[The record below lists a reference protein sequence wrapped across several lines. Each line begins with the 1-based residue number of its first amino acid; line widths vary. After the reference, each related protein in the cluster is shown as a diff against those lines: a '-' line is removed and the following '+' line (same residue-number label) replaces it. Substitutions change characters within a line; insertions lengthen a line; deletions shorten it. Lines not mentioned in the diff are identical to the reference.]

1 MAVYSL
7 SAGTVPSN
15 IGYPGNVQALLTLLE
30 SYITVA
36 SPEALSS
43 IVISDTTPDSS
54 DNDKIWFET
63 TPGVSGSPRSIKI
76 YSAGKWNE
84 FTPFSFGDMVLCD
97 SNSVVASPWGIGNTT
112 YVVDGINK
120 LTPTTPT
127 PPAGTQ
133 YKVYVGYYE

>member
-7 SAGTVPSN
+7 SAGTVPAN
-15 IGYPGNVQALLTLLE
+15 TGYPANMQALLQLLE
-30 SYITVA
+30 SYLTVA
-36 SPEALSS
+36 SPSSLST
-43 IVISDTTPDSS
+43 IVIGDTTPDSE
-54 DNDKIWFET
+54 DNDKIWFQT
-63 TPGVSGSPRSIKI
+63 SPGVSGSPQSIKI
-76 YSAGKWNE
+76 YSQGAWQE

-97 SNSVVASPWGIGNTT
+97 SNASIDSPWGIGNTT
-112 YVVDGINK
+112 YVVNGINK